1 MIITKNASNQ
11 LIKHF
16 QLPVAISCMNLV
28 TCQPTQTEKKIVL
41 FCFDYVTVML
51 LVKETKIAIGMIW

>member
-1 MIITKNASNQ
+1 MIIAKNASNQ

-28 TCQPTQTEKKIVL
+28 TCQPTQTGKKL